1 MQAIAKAMSERTSRS
16 RSSIRWERKV
26 SWLSWAS
33 GIAALLARGAVA
45 RRGVGGRRV
54 DSQLE
59 LRRGRGGRGRIVGG
73 RGAFLE
79 AALDRGFRV
88 VHLALHLARLRLD
101 LALEGPRRVFELGLH
116 VAERRQLRLAIDIGL
131 HLGHVALQA
140 PEEHAHRARDLGQA
154 LGPDH
159 HQGHDAADD
168 ELGKAE
174 VEHVWTRGAR
184 RGTQEAPAPGTQLFC
199 LSLISP
205 SMVLED
211 AVISP
216 AGFFSSSPFMPS
228 LKPFTAPP
236 RSAPML
242 RSFFVPKMSS
252 TMTSTIIQCQMLS
265 EPIAFSSCGARIIPS
280 QSCAEDDPARR

>member
-1 MQAIAKAMSERTSRS
+1 MQAMAKAMSERTSRS

-116 VAERRQLRLAIDIGL
+116 LAELRQLHLAIDIGL
-131 HLGHVALQA
+131 HLGNVALQA

-184 RGTQEAPAPGTQLFC
+184 RGTQEAPAPGNSALLLVLDLAFDGAGGRGDLTRGLLLLLALHAFLEALHRAAEVRAHVAQL
-199 LSLISP
+199 
-205 SMVLED
+205 
-211 AVISP
+211 
-216 AGFFSSSPFMPS
+216 
-228 LKPFTAPP
+228 
-236 RSAPML
+236 L
-242 RSFFVPKMSS
+242 R
-252 TMTSTIIQCQMLS
+252 
-265 EPIAFSSCGARIIPS
+265 
-280 QSCAEDDPARR
+280 AEDEQHDDEHDQPMPDAQ